1 MMELS
6 SQTLDLLKTAIYSG
20 AVVFLGMLLVNAVSD
35 LVQRLFG
42 GDD

>member
-6 SQTLDLLKTAIYSG
+6 PETLELLQTAIYSG
-20 AVVFLGMLLVNAVSD
+20 AVVFVGMLLVNGVSD

-42 GDD
+42 EE